1 MQCAA
6 GGSCTAGGRLLV
18 REMHQ
23 VGNGEAVR
31 GLSMH
36 DGLRNLHGKLHGGAL
51 FSLIDTAMGQ
61 ASHSLGDGSPNSVTL
76 ECTVNYL
83 RPVTDGELRCRAGVV
98 HGCRRTPVLEA
109 EVPKGGDRRSVGEGK
124 RVSGRGELGGP

>member
-1 MQCAA
+1 MSIQVEAVGNSSA
-6 GGSCTAGGRLLV
+6 FGRLLGL
-18 REMHQ
+18 EIHQ
-23 VGNGEAVR
+23 VGNGEAVL

-76 ECTVNYL
+76 ECKVNYI
-83 RPVTDGELRCRAGVV
+83 RPVTDGELRCRAWVV
-98 HGCRRTPVLEA
+98 HGGRRTQVLEA
-109 EVPKGGDRRSVGEGK
+109 EVHQGYKLIAK
-124 RVSGRGELGGP
+124 AQATFACL